1 MKDFYAIK
9 QQHISKKIIS
19 KYQCGFRNGYSVKY
33 CLIAMIEKWGKNA
46 DGVGVFGAILS
57 DLSKA
62 FDCILQE
69 VIIAKLQAYGFH
81 IDSSKT

>member
-33 CLIAMIEKWGKNA
+33 CLIAMIEKWEKNV
-46 DGVGVFGAILS
+46 DDVGVFGALLS
-57 DLSKA
+57 DLS
-62 FDCILQE
+62 
-69 VIIAKLQAYGFH
+69 
-81 IDSSKT
+81 

>member
-33 CLIAMIEKWGKNA
+33 CLIAMIEKWGKNV
-46 DGVGVFGAILS
+46 DHVGVFGALLS
-57 DLSKA
+57 DLS
-62 FDCILQE
+62 
-69 VIIAKLQAYGFH
+69 
-81 IDSSKT
+81 